1 MINSFSKNSISIWNA
16 NTSIFTILIYI
27 LYFIIYRFDLH
38 NIFAYLLLLFII
50 INLILIIFTL
60 FITLKNKSELNNFV
74 KIISFIIVRA
84 IVNFL
89 LIFLLLEYL

>member
-1 MINSFSKNSISIWNA
+1 MLNSFSKNSISIWNA
-16 NTSIFTILIYI
+16 NTSIFTVLIYI

-38 NIFAYLLLLFII
+38 NIFACLLLIFII
-50 INLILIIFTL
+50 INLILIFFTL
-60 FITLKNKSELNNFV
+60 FMALKNKRNLENFT

-89 LIFLLLEYL
+89 LIILLLEYL